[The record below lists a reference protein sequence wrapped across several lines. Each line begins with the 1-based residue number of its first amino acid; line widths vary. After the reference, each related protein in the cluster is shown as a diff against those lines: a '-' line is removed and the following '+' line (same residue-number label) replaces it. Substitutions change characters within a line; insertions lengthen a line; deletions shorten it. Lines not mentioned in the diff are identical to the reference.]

1 MLLLFVSCI
10 FWSLLMFLLQKYHK
24 DDLKYNSYIVAFMHG
39 LISSRCCELVWY
51 MEESMKFEKFGS
63 DLTVPQY
70 WVISLSAGYFLY
82 DTIICLRTNEKVY
95 YIVHHF
101 ITFLTL
107 IYVLLEKKCGP
118 ELILAI
124 WTAEGS
130 GPCLNLR
137 YFFENSRFKSSR
149 WSLVNDI
156 VFVVLFLILRF
167 GLGSLMMYK
176 LYWSVNTFIVIKTG
190 GFLFFSF
197 HLFLFGVICFS
208 FKDVFM
214 KYKSDFSVKTS

>member
-197 HLFLFGVICFS
+197 NLFLFGVICFS
-208 FKDVFM
+208 FNDVFM